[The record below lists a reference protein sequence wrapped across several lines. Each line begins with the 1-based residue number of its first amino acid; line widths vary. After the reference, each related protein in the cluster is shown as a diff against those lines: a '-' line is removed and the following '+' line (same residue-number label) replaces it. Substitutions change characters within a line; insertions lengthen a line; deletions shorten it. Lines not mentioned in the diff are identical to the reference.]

1 MPAMNGQGAPATP
14 SDVVDAIV
22 RTHFAVRRRFSASL
36 GQQAA
41 SMPQARVLMTLAQA
55 GEAVRMSDLARRLG
69 MSNRTVTPLVDALD
83 RAGLLSRRADPGD
96 RRAVLV
102 EPTDEGHARIAALRR
117 TQHEV
122 SAQVAS
128 PLGAEE
134 RRQLVDLLRRVLDN
148 LEPDQCR

>member
-1 MPAMNGQGAPATP
+1 MCRLAGSGA
-14 SDVVDAIV
+14 V
-22 RTHFAVRRRFSASL
+22 RTSRVSTWTTRYMSC
-36 GQQAA
+36 G
-41 SMPQARVLMTLAQA
+41 SMN
-55 GEAVRMSDLARRLG
+55 
-69 MSNRTVTPLVDALD
+69 NRA
-83 RAGLLSRRADPGD
+83 
-96 RRAVLV
+96 